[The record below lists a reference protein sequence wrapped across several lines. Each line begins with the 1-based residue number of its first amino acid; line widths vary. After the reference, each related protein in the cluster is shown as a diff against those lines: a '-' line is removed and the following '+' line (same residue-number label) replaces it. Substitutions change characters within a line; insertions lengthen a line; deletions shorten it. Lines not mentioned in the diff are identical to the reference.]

1 MKKLMTIAAMMLLS
15 VMGLS
20 ACTGS
25 KKEAKVADESE
36 TAISFAEFFTFQP
49 LKLLDLKTFCNF
61 AAMKAERTISAYKIC
76 RKEMT

>member
-20 ACTGS
+20 ACTDS

-36 TAISFAEFFTFQP
+36 TAISFAGYFTFQP
-49 LKLLDLKTFCNF
+49 LKLLDLKTFL
-61 AAMKAERTISAYKIC
+61 
-76 RKEMT
+76 